1 MDPGVIDAVQRIA
14 QLEYERDEYKKLV
27 RLLQEE
33 NERLKRGLLGQKA
46 ERLPANDL
54 QLSFAILNL
63 MLSGDS
69 AAPDATEAPAPPDS
83 EQVIGEHKRRKPKR
97 KALPIDAPRVP
108 IEIIPPEVQREG
120 LDAFE
125 LVGTDVREVLERRPA
140 STVVVQLIYKK
151 FVRKDRPRNAPTQV
165 LCPETVELPIERG
178 LAGPGMLADTIVR
191 RWQDHQ
197 PLNRLEDIY
206 AREGL
211 DLAKST
217 MCTWHEALADLARPL
232 VDAMRQEALAEPYLC
247 VDATGVLVQA
257 KEKCRAGHFWVLV
270 APEKHVLYGF
280 SKQHNAAAVDELL
293 GGYQGYLVADA
304 HAVYNHLYEGGDVI
318 EVGCWAHARRYFF
331 KSLASDPERA
341 KVALSH
347 IGALFRI
354 ERTIADS
361 PRNKKEQVRRAKSR
375 PIVDKFF
382 DWCEVEAERVL
393 DESPLSTAIG
403 YARNQ
408 RVALH
413 RFLDDGRLP
422 LSNNISELHL
432 RREVLGRKNWLFVGS
447 DDAALVNTVFVSLL
461 ASARMHRLDPQVY
474 LRDLFCLLPSW
485 PKHRLLELAP
495 VYWQKTLE
503 QPEAQ
508 QRLDSNVFRRVLLS
522 PPS

>member
-217 MCTWHEALADLARPL
+217 MCTWHEARGAR
-232 VDAMRQEALAEPYLC
+232 
-247 VDATGVLVQA
+247 
-257 KEKCRAGHFWVLV
+257 
-270 APEKHVLYGF
+270 
-280 SKQHNAAAVDELL
+280 
-293 GGYQGYLVADA
+293 
-304 HAVYNHLYEGGDVI
+304 
-318 EVGCWAHARRYFF
+318 
-331 KSLASDPERA
+331 
-341 KVALSH
+341 
-347 IGALFRI
+347 
-354 ERTIADS
+354 
-361 PRNKKEQVRRAKSR
+361 
-375 PIVDKFF
+375 
-382 DWCEVEAERVL
+382 
-393 DESPLSTAIG
+393 
-403 YARNQ
+403 
-408 RVALH
+408 
-413 RFLDDGRLP
+413 
-422 LSNNISELHL
+422 
-432 RREVLGRKNWLFVGS
+432 
-447 DDAALVNTVFVSLL
+447 
-461 ASARMHRLDPQVY
+461 
-474 LRDLFCLLPSW
+474 
-485 PKHRLLELAP
+485 
-495 VYWQKTLE
+495 
-503 QPEAQ
+503 
-508 QRLDSNVFRRVLLS
+508 
-522 PPS
+522 